1 MSTDRS
7 GDGDVVTR
15 GAAAIREGFLSF
27 RGEFR
32 AITRQAR
39 DRFEQCDW
47 TQVQKD
53 ARRRLSLYP
62 EVVQRVVTNVRE
74 MLGDRIA
81 DQAVWGEMKRAYA
94 PLVQGETDR
103 ELAETFYNSITRR
116 IFATAGVNPDIEFV
130 APRGEER
137 IESPDPGCYRRY
149 ESDGDTLALVRR
161 ILKDYAFQTRFEDLD
176 ADASLVAREIGT
188 YLSTILGTDRIDA
201 VETLRPVFFRQKAAY
216 VVGRLRVRHQIIP
229 IVLAMLNSG
238 DGVCVDAVLMTEAEI
253 SILFSFTRS
262 HFHVEADYPRD
273 LVSFLKSVMPL
284 KPIAEIYISLGFTKH
299 GKTELYRGLRRHLDV
314 SRERFVFAKGDEG
327 MVMLVF
333 TLPFYDVVFKVI
345 KDRFAYPKETNRQ
358 QVMDRYRLVFRW
370 DRVGRLVEAQEF
382 EHLKFR
388 RELFTPEV
396 LEALTKQAANTVT
409 VNDDHVIIHHVY
421 TERKVTPLNVFLRE
435 VSEDAARHAVI
446 DYGRTVKELAAANV
460 FPGDFLLKNFGVTR
474 HGRVVFYDYDE
485 LCLVTDCNFRTIPP
499 ARTLEDELDPEPWFA
514 VGEDDVFPEEF
525 ERFLGLPLPLRAVF
539 NEHHGDLFT
548 AEFWQGLKERHLAGE
563 ILDFYPYLPSKRLH
577 R

>member
-7 GDGDVVTR
+7 GSGDVVEC
-15 GAAAIREGFLSF
+15 GATAIREGFLSF
-27 RGEFR
+27 RSEFR

-47 TQVQKD
+47 QHVQED
-53 ARRRLSLYP
+53 ARRRLNLYP
-62 EVVQRVVTNVRE
+62 EVVRRVVTNVRD
-74 MLGDRIA
+74 MLGNRIA
-81 DQAVWGEMKRAYA
+81 DQATWKRMNRSYSR
-94 PLVQGETDR
+94 LVQAETDR

-116 IFATAGVNPDIEFV
+116 IFSTVGVNPDIEFV
-130 APRGEER
+130 APRRDEK

-149 ESDGDTLALVRR
+149 ESDGDTVALVRR
-161 ILKDYAFQTRFEDLD
+161 IMEDYKFQTRFKDLD
-176 ADASLVAREIGT
+176 NDSALVARQIGA
-188 YLSTILGTDRIDA
+188 YLSTILGSDRIDA
-201 VETLRPVFFRQKAAY
+201 VETLHPVFFRQKAAY

-229 IVLAMLNSG
+229 IVLAMLNSD
-238 DGVCVDAVLMTEAEI
+238 DGVAVDAVLMAEAEV

-262 HFHVEADYPRD
+262 HFHVEVDYPRD
-273 LVSFLKSVMPL
+273 LVLFLKSIMPL

-299 GKTELYRGLRRHLDV
+299 GKTELYRGLRRHLDE
-314 SRERFVFAKGDEG
+314 SRERFEFAKGDKG

-345 KDRFAYPKETNRQ
+345 RDRFAYPKDTNRR

-388 RELFTPEV
+388 RELFTSEV
-396 LEALTKQAANTVT
+396 LEALTTEAANTVT

-421 TERKVTPLNVFLRE
+421 TERKVTPLNVYLRQ
-435 VSEDAARHAVI
+435 VGDDAARRAVI

-485 LCLVTDCNFRTIPP
+485 LCLVTDCNFRKMPP

-514 VGEDDVFPEEF
+514 VGEDDIFPEEF
-525 ERFLGLPLPLRAVF
+525 ERFLGLPAPLSAVF
-539 NEHHGDLFT
+539 KKHHGELFT
-548 AEFWQGLKERHLAGE
+548 ADFWQVLKERHLAGE
-563 ILDFYPYLPSKRLH
+563 ILDFYPYSPTQRL
-577 R
+577 RR